1 LNKGV
6 IAVLAGVFAVA
17 LFVAGCGSDSST
29 TDSTTASITKA
40 EFVKQGNA
48 ICKEG
53 NEKIESEFEK
63 FGKENNLSEKKAPTE
78 AQIEEAAEQ
87 FLIPQIRN
95 QVEGLR
101 ALGAPSGEEEKVNA
115 LLDNAESALDEV
127 EEDPSLLSGQKSE
140 PFEDVNKE
148 ARAVGLTTCGEE

>member
-1 LNKGV
+1 LNKHLIGALAGL
-6 IAVLAGVFAVA
+6 AVLAVV
-17 LFVAGCGSDSST
+17 VAGCGSSSDDTSST
-29 TDSTTASITKA
+29 ASLSKA

-63 FGKENNLSEKKAPTE
+63 FAKENNLSKKKAPTE
-78 AQIEEAAEQ
+78 AQLEEAAHK
-87 FLIPQIRN
+87 FLIPTITK

-101 ALGAPSGEEEKVNA
+101 ALGAPSGEEEKVNT
-115 LLDNAESALDEV
+115 LLDDAEEALEEV
-127 EEDPSLLSGQKSE
+127 EEDPSLLSDEKNE

>member
-1 LNKGV
+1 V
-6 IAVLAGVFAVA
+6 AVA
-17 LFVAGCGSDSST
+17 LIVAGCGSDNST
-29 TDSTTASITKA
+29 TDTTASLTKA

-63 FGKENNLSEKKAPTE
+63 FAKENNLSQKKAPTE
-78 AQIEEAAEQ
+78 AQLEEAAEE
-87 FLIPQIRN
+87 FLIPQITK

-101 ALGAPSGEEEKVNA
+101 ALGAPSGEEDKVNA
-115 LLDNAESALDEV
+115 LLDDAETALEEV
-127 EEDPSLLSGQKSE
+127 EEDPTLLSGEKSE

>member
-1 LNKGV
+1 LNKGL
-6 IAVLAGVFAVA
+6 IAVLAGVLAVA

-29 TDSTTASITKA
+29 TDSTASITKA

-63 FGKENNLSEKKAPTE
+63 FAKENKLSEKKAPTE
-78 AQIEEAAEQ
+78 AQLEEASEE
-87 FLIPQIRN
+87 FLIPQITK

-101 ALGAPSGEEEKVNA
+101 ALGAPSGEEEQVNT
-115 LLDNAESALDEV
+115 LLDNAEAALEEV
-127 EEDPSLLSGQKSE
+127 EDDPSLLSGEKSE

>member
-1 LNKGV
+1 LKRF
-6 IAVLAGVFAVA
+6 IALLAALVAVA
-17 LFVAGCGSDSST
+17 LVVAGCGSDNST
-29 TDSTTASITKA
+29 TDTTASLTKA

-63 FGKENNLSEKKAPTE
+63 FAKENNLNQKKPPTE

-87 FLIPQIRN
+87 FLIPQIRK

-101 ALGAPSGEEEKVNA
+101 ALGAPSGEEAKVNA
-115 LLDNAESALDEV
+115 LLDDVETALEEV
-127 EEDPSLLSGQKSE
+127 EEDPSLLSGEKSE

>member
-1 LNKGV
+1 
-6 IAVLAGVFAVA
+6 VLVGMLVGA
-17 LFVAGCGSDSST
+17 LLVAGCGSDSST
-29 TDSTTASITKA
+29 TDTTASITKA

-53 NEKIESEFEK
+53 NEEIEGEFEK
-63 FGKENNLSEKKAPTE
+63 FAKENTLSEKKAPTE
-78 AQIEEAAEQ
+78 AQLEEAAEQ
-87 FLIPQIRN
+87 FLIPAITR

-101 ALGAPSGEEEKVNA
+101 ALGAPSGEEEKVNT
-115 LLDNAESALDEV
+115 LLDNAETALEEV
-127 EEDPSLLSGQKSE
+127 EEDPSLLSGEKSE

>member
-1 LNKGV
+1 MNKGL
-6 IAVLAGVFAVA
+6 IAVLVGMLAGA
-17 LFVAGCGSDSST
+17 LLVAGCGSDSST
-29 TDSTTASITKA
+29 GDTTASITKA

-53 NEKIESEFEK
+53 NEEIEGEFEK
-63 FGKENNLSEKKAPTE
+63 FAKENNLSEKKAPTE
-78 AQIEEAAEQ
+78 AQLEEAAEQ
-87 FLIPQIRN
+87 FLIPAITR

-101 ALGAPSGEEEKVNA
+101 ALGAPSGEEEKVNT
-115 LLDNAESALDEV
+115 LLDNAETALEEV
-127 EEDPSLLSGQKSE
+127 EEDPSLLSGENSE